1 MNLTQKIIGSHLVSG
16 TMTPG
21 SEIGLRIDQTLT
33 QDATGTM
40 AWLQF
45 EALGIPRVKTDISL
59 SYVDHNTLQMNFRN
73 PDDHRFLRTV
83 AAKFGGVYSGPGTGI
98 CHQLHLEN
106 FAKPGATLVGSDS
119 HTPTAGGICSLA
131 MGAGGLSVALAMAGE
146 PYYIPMPKVVRVFL
160 TGALT
165 GWASAKDVILE
176 LLRRRTVKGGVGR
189 VFEYAGPGVATLS
202 VPERATIANMG
213 AELGATG
220 TLFPSD
226 GVTRAF
232 LKAMGREADWREL
245 GPDADAAYD
254 EEEAIDLS
262 TLVPLAAQPHMPD
275 RVVPVSE
282 LDGLPVEQVCIGS
295 CTNSSYADLK
305 LVAQILGGH
314 RINPGT
320 DAMISP
326 GSKQV
331 LTMLAQEGLLEPLI
345 SSGARLLECSCGP
358 CIGSG
363 GAPVTA
369 GVSARTFNRN
379 FEGRSGTKDAKV
391 YLVSPLTAAQ
401 AALNGKFT
409 DPATWGTPPAK
420 PELPADPPSIRH
432 LFVFPPENGEGV
444 EVLRGPNIVALEKF
458 PRLDASG
465 DVLEASVVIRLGDN
479 ITTDHIMPAGA
490 EILALRS
497 NIPAISE
504 HVFVR
509 VDPDFVKRARAVS
522 EAGGNGVIVAGENYG
537 QGSSRE
543 HAALAPL
550 YLGIKAVIVKS
561 FARIHVANLI
571 NAGILPLTFRN
582 EADYDR
588 ISEGDVL
595 SLPDIRRR
603 IAEGDDVVL
612 KMGGPMMG
620 APIKDTNVPIIKGSN
635 GIIAIA
641 ADHTEEKEC
650 IKCGR
655 CVDVCPMELQP
666 LEIYKLGQLGDAEG
680 LLKLNVM
687 DCFSCKCCEYI
698 CSSKIP
704 LVSKINAAKGLV
716 MPLLKKK

>member
-262 TLVPLAAQPHMPD
+262 ALVPLAAQPHMPD
-275 RVVPVSE
+275 RVVPVAE

-295 CTNSSYADLK
+295 CTTSSSADLK
-305 LVAQILGGH
+305 LAAQILDGH

-345 SSGARLLECSCGP
+345 GSGARLLECSCGP

-363 GAPVTA
+363 GAPVTS

-432 LFVFPPENGEGV
+432 LFVFPPENGDGV

-465 DVLEASVVIRLGDN
+465 DVLEANVVIRLGDN

-543 HAALAPL
+543 HAALAPRH
-550 YLGIKAVIVKS
+550 LGIRAVIALS
-561 FARIHVANLI
+561 MARIHRANLV
-571 NAGILPLTFRN
+571 NFGILPLVFVNR
-582 EADYDR
+582 EDYAKVAQ
-588 ISEGDVL
+588 GA
-595 SLPDIRRR
+595 DIRIPLTEITPGGVTNIE
-603 IAEGDDVVL
+603 IAGVGVL
-612 KMGGPMMG
+612 PVRNDLS
-620 APIKDTNVPIIKGSN
+620 AAELDIIRSG
-635 GIIAIA
+635 
-641 ADHTEEKEC
+641 
-650 IKCGR
+650 
-655 CVDVCPMELQP
+655 
-666 LEIYKLGQLGDAEG
+666 G
-680 LLKLNVM
+680 LL
-687 DCFSCKCCEYI
+687 
-698 CSSKIP
+698 
-704 LVSKINAAKGLV
+704 NAVKEK
-716 MPLLKKK
+716 M

>member
-232 LKAMGREADWREL
+232 LKTMGREADWREL

-262 TLVPLAAQPHMPD
+262 ALVPLAAQPHMPD
-275 RVVPVSE
+275 RVVPVAE

-465 DVLEASVVIRLGDN
+465 DVLEANVVIRLGDN

-543 HAALAPL
+543 HAALAPRH
-550 YLGIKAVIVKS
+550 LGIRAVIALS
-561 FARIHVANLI
+561 MARIHRANLV
-571 NAGILPLTFRN
+571 NFGILPLVFVNR
-582 EADYDR
+582 EDYAKVAQ
-588 ISEGDVL
+588 GA
-595 SLPDIRRR
+595 DIRIPLTEITPGGVTNIE
-603 IAEGDDVVL
+603 IAGVGVL
-612 KMGGPMMG
+612 PVRNDLS
-620 APIKDTNVPIIKGSN
+620 AAELDIIRSG
-635 GIIAIA
+635 
-641 ADHTEEKEC
+641 
-650 IKCGR
+650 
-655 CVDVCPMELQP
+655 
-666 LEIYKLGQLGDAEG
+666 G
-680 LLKLNVM
+680 LL
-687 DCFSCKCCEYI
+687 
-698 CSSKIP
+698 
-704 LVSKINAAKGLV
+704 NAVKEK
-716 MPLLKKK
+716 M

>member
-146 PYYIPMPKVVRVFL
+146 PYYIPMPRVVRVFL

-165 GWASAKDVILE
+165 GWAS
-176 LLRRRTVKGGVGR
+176 
-189 VFEYAGPGVATLS
+189 
-202 VPERATIANMG
+202 ANMG

-262 TLVPLAAQPHMPD
+262 ALVPLAAQPHMPD
-275 RVVPVSE
+275 RVVPVAE

-305 LVAQILGGH
+305 LVAQILDGH

-345 SSGARLLECSCGP
+345 GSGARLLECSCGP

-432 LFVFPPENGEGV
+432 LFVFPPENGDGV

-465 DVLEASVVIRLGDN
+465 DVLEANVVIRLGDN

-543 HAALAPL
+543 HAALAPRH
-550 YLGIKAVIVKS
+550 LGIRAVITLS
-561 FARIHVANLI
+561 MARIHRANLV
-571 NAGILPLTFRN
+571 NFGILPLVFVNR
-582 EADYDR
+582 EDYAKVAQ
-588 ISEGDVL
+588 GA
-595 SLPDIRRR
+595 DIRIPLTEITPGGVTNIE
-603 IAEGDDVVL
+603 IAGVGVL
-612 KMGGPMMG
+612 PVRNDLS
-620 APIKDTNVPIIKGSN
+620 AAELDIIRSG
-635 GIIAIA
+635 
-641 ADHTEEKEC
+641 
-650 IKCGR
+650 
-655 CVDVCPMELQP
+655 
-666 LEIYKLGQLGDAEG
+666 G
-680 LLKLNVM
+680 LL
-687 DCFSCKCCEYI
+687 
-698 CSSKIP
+698 
-704 LVSKINAAKGLV
+704 NAVKEK
-716 MPLLKKK
+716 M

>member
-160 TGALT
+160 TGELT

-176 LLRRRTVKGGVGR
+176 LLRRRTVMGGVGR

-232 LKAMGREADWREL
+232 LKAMGREADWLEF

-254 EEEAIDLS
+254 EEETIDLS
-262 TLVPLAAQPHMPD
+262 ALVPLAAQPHMPD
-275 RVVPVSE
+275 RVVPVAE

-305 LVAQILGGH
+305 LVAQILGGR

-432 LFVFPPENGEGV
+432 LFVFPPENGEDV

-465 DVLEASVVIRLGDN
+465 DVLEANVVIRLGDN

-543 HAALAPL
+543 HAALAPRH
-550 YLGIKAVIVKS
+550 LGIRAVIALS
-561 FARIHVANLI
+561 MARIHRANLV
-571 NAGILPLTFRN
+571 NFGILPLVFVNR
-582 EADYDR
+582 EDYAKVAQ
-588 ISEGDVL
+588 GA
-595 SLPDIRRR
+595 DIRIPLAEITPGGVTNIE
-603 IAEGDDVVL
+603 IAGVGVL
-612 KMGGPMMG
+612 PVRNDLS
-620 APIKDTNVPIIKGSN
+620 AAELDIIRSG
-635 GIIAIA
+635 
-641 ADHTEEKEC
+641 
-650 IKCGR
+650 
-655 CVDVCPMELQP
+655 
-666 LEIYKLGQLGDAEG
+666 G
-680 LLKLNVM
+680 LL
-687 DCFSCKCCEYI
+687 
-698 CSSKIP
+698 
-704 LVSKINAAKGLV
+704 NAVKEK
-716 MPLLKKK
+716 M

>member
-189 VFEYAGPGVATLS
+189 VLEYAGPGVATLS

-275 RVVPVSE
+275 RVVPVAE

-345 SSGARLLECSCGP
+345 GSGARLLECSCGP

-363 GAPVTA
+363 GAPVTS

-465 DVLEASVVIRLGDN
+465 DVLEANVVIRLGDN

-543 HAALAPL
+543 HAALAPRH
-550 YLGIKAVIVKS
+550 LGIRAVIALS
-561 FARIHVANLI
+561 MARIHRANLV
-571 NAGILPLTFRN
+571 NFGILPLVFVNR
-582 EADYDR
+582 EDYAKVAQ
-588 ISEGDVL
+588 GA
-595 SLPDIRRR
+595 DIRIPLAEITPGGVTNIE
-603 IAEGDDVVL
+603 IAGVGVL
-612 KMGGPMMG
+612 PVRNDLS
-620 APIKDTNVPIIKGSN
+620 AAELDIIRSG
-635 GIIAIA
+635 
-641 ADHTEEKEC
+641 
-650 IKCGR
+650 
-655 CVDVCPMELQP
+655 
-666 LEIYKLGQLGDAEG
+666 G
-680 LLKLNVM
+680 LL
-687 DCFSCKCCEYI
+687 
-698 CSSKIP
+698 
-704 LVSKINAAKGLV
+704 NAVKEK
-716 MPLLKKK
+716 M

>member
-262 TLVPLAAQPHMPD
+262 ALVPLAAQPHMPD
-275 RVVPVSE
+275 RVVPVAE

-305 LVAQILGGH
+305 LVAQILDGH

-345 SSGARLLECSCGP
+345 GSGARLLECSCGP

-363 GAPVTA
+363 GAPVTS

-432 LFVFPPENGEGV
+432 LFVFPPENGDGV

-465 DVLEASVVIRLGDN
+465 DVLEANVVIRLGDN

-543 HAALAPL
+543 HAALAPRH
-550 YLGIKAVIVKS
+550 LGIRAVIALS
-561 FARIHVANLI
+561 MARIHRANLV
-571 NAGILPLTFRN
+571 NFGILPLVFVNR
-582 EADYDR
+582 EDYAK
-588 ISEGDVL
+588 VAQCA
-595 SLPDIRRR
+595 DIRIPLTEITPGGVTNIE
-603 IAEGDDVVL
+603 IAGVGVL
-612 KMGGPMMG
+612 PVRNDLS
-620 APIKDTNVPIIKGSN
+620 AAELDIIRSG
-635 GIIAIA
+635 
-641 ADHTEEKEC
+641 
-650 IKCGR
+650 
-655 CVDVCPMELQP
+655 
-666 LEIYKLGQLGDAEG
+666 G
-680 LLKLNVM
+680 LL
-687 DCFSCKCCEYI
+687 
-698 CSSKIP
+698 
-704 LVSKINAAKGLV
+704 NAVKEK
-716 MPLLKKK
+716 M

>member
-165 GWASAKDVILE
+165 GWASAQDVILE

-275 RVVPVSE
+275 RVVPVAE

-509 VDPDFVKRARAVS
+509 VDPDFVKRARAAS

-543 HAALAPL
+543 HAALAPRH
-550 YLGIKAVIVKS
+550 LGIRAVIALS
-561 FARIHVANLI
+561 MARIHRANLV
-571 NAGILPLTFRN
+571 NFGILPLVFVNR
-582 EADYDR
+582 EDYAKVAQ
-588 ISEGDVL
+588 GT
-595 SLPDIRRR
+595 DIRIPLAEITPGGVTNIE
-603 IAEGDDVVL
+603 IAGVGVL
-612 KMGGPMMG
+612 PVRNDLS
-620 APIKDTNVPIIKGSN
+620 AAELDIIRSG
-635 GIIAIA
+635 
-641 ADHTEEKEC
+641 
-650 IKCGR
+650 
-655 CVDVCPMELQP
+655 
-666 LEIYKLGQLGDAEG
+666 G
-680 LLKLNVM
+680 LL
-687 DCFSCKCCEYI
+687 
-698 CSSKIP
+698 
-704 LVSKINAAKGLV
+704 NAVKEK
-716 MPLLKKK
+716 M

>member
-262 TLVPLAAQPHMPD
+262 ALVPLAAQPHMPD
-275 RVVPVSE
+275 RVVPVAE

-305 LVAQILGGH
+305 LVAQILDGH

-345 SSGARLLECSCGP
+345 
-358 CIGSG
+358 GSG
-363 GAPVTA
+363 GAPVTS

-432 LFVFPPENGEGV
+432 LFVFPPENGDGV

-465 DVLEASVVIRLGDN
+465 DVLEANVVIRLGDN

-543 HAALAPL
+543 HAALAPRH
-550 YLGIKAVIVKS
+550 LGIRAVIALS
-561 FARIHVANLI
+561 MARIHRANLV
-571 NAGILPLTFRN
+571 NFGILPLVFVNR
-582 EADYDR
+582 EDYAKVAQ
-588 ISEGDVL
+588 GA
-595 SLPDIRRR
+595 DIRIPLTEITPGGVTNIE
-603 IAEGDDVVL
+603 IAGVGVL
-612 KMGGPMMG
+612 PVRNDLS
-620 APIKDTNVPIIKGSN
+620 AAELDIIRSG
-635 GIIAIA
+635 
-641 ADHTEEKEC
+641 
-650 IKCGR
+650 
-655 CVDVCPMELQP
+655 
-666 LEIYKLGQLGDAEG
+666 G
-680 LLKLNVM
+680 LL
-687 DCFSCKCCEYI
+687 
-698 CSSKIP
+698 
-704 LVSKINAAKGLV
+704 NAVKEK
-716 MPLLKKK
+716 M

>member
-262 TLVPLAAQPHMPD
+262 ALVPLAAQPHMPD
-275 RVVPVSE
+275 RVVPVAE

-305 LVAQILGGH
+305 LVAQILDGH

-345 SSGARLLECSCGP
+345 GSGARLLECSCGP

-363 GAPVTA
+363 GAPVTS

-432 LFVFPPENGEGV
+432 LFVFPPENGDGV

-465 DVLEASVVIRLGDN
+465 DVLEANVVIRLGDN

-543 HAALAPL
+543 HAALAPRH
-550 YLGIKAVIVKS
+550 LGIRSVIALS
-561 FARIHVANLI
+561 MARIHRANLV
-571 NAGILPLTFRN
+571 NFGILPLVFVNR
-582 EADYDR
+582 EDYAKVAQ
-588 ISEGDVL
+588 GA
-595 SLPDIRRR
+595 DIRIPLTEITPGGVTNIE
-603 IAEGDDVVL
+603 IAGVGVL
-612 KMGGPMMG
+612 PVRNDLS
-620 APIKDTNVPIIKGSN
+620 AAELDIIRSG
-635 GIIAIA
+635 
-641 ADHTEEKEC
+641 
-650 IKCGR
+650 
-655 CVDVCPMELQP
+655 
-666 LEIYKLGQLGDAEG
+666 G
-680 LLKLNVM
+680 LL
-687 DCFSCKCCEYI
+687 
-698 CSSKIP
+698 
-704 LVSKINAAKGLV
+704 NAVKEK
-716 MPLLKKK
+716 M

>member
-146 PYYIPMPKVVRVFL
+146 PYYIPMPRVVRVFL

-262 TLVPLAAQPHMPD
+262 ALVPLAAQPHMPD
-275 RVVPVSE
+275 RVVPVAE

-305 LVAQILGGH
+305 LVAQILDGH

-345 SSGARLLECSCGP
+345 GSGARLLECSCGP

-363 GAPVTA
+363 GAPVTS

-432 LFVFPPENGEGV
+432 LFVFPPENGDGV

-465 DVLEASVVIRLGDN
+465 DVLEANVVIRLGDN

-543 HAALAPL
+543 HAALAPRH
-550 YLGIKAVIVKS
+550 LGIRAVIALS
-561 FARIHVANLI
+561 MARIHRANLV
-571 NAGILPLTFRN
+571 NFGILPLVFVNR
-582 EADYDR
+582 EDYAKVAQ
-588 ISEGDVL
+588 GA
-595 SLPDIRRR
+595 DIRIPLTEITPGGVTNIE
-603 IAEGDDVVL
+603 IAGVGVL
-612 KMGGPMMG
+612 PVRNDLS
-620 APIKDTNVPIIKGSN
+620 AAELDIIRSG
-635 GIIAIA
+635 
-641 ADHTEEKEC
+641 
-650 IKCGR
+650 
-655 CVDVCPMELQP
+655 
-666 LEIYKLGQLGDAEG
+666 G
-680 LLKLNVM
+680 LL
-687 DCFSCKCCEYI
+687 
-698 CSSKIP
+698 
-704 LVSKINAAKGLV
+704 NAVKEK
-716 MPLLKKK
+716 M

>member
-176 LLRRRTVKGGVGR
+176 LLRHRTVKGGVGR

-262 TLVPLAAQPHMPD
+262 ALVPLAAQPHMPD
-275 RVVPVSE
+275 RVVPVAE

-305 LVAQILGGH
+305 LVAQILDGH

-345 SSGARLLECSCGP
+345 GSGARLLECSCGP

-363 GAPVTA
+363 GAPVTS

-432 LFVFPPENGEGV
+432 LFVFPPENGDGV

-458 PRLDASG
+458 PRLDAAG
-465 DVLEASVVIRLGDN
+465 DVLEANVVIRLGDN

-543 HAALAPL
+543 HAALAPRH
-550 YLGIKAVIVKS
+550 LGIRAVIALS
-561 FARIHVANLI
+561 MARIHRANLV
-571 NAGILPLTFRN
+571 NFGILPLVFVNR
-582 EADYDR
+582 EDYAKVAQ
-588 ISEGDVL
+588 GA
-595 SLPDIRRR
+595 DIRIPLTEITPGGVTNIE
-603 IAEGDDVVL
+603 IAGVGVL
-612 KMGGPMMG
+612 PVRNDLS
-620 APIKDTNVPIIKGSN
+620 AAELDIIRSG
-635 GIIAIA
+635 
-641 ADHTEEKEC
+641 
-650 IKCGR
+650 
-655 CVDVCPMELQP
+655 
-666 LEIYKLGQLGDAEG
+666 G
-680 LLKLNVM
+680 LL
-687 DCFSCKCCEYI
+687 
-698 CSSKIP
+698 
-704 LVSKINAAKGLV
+704 NAVKEK
-716 MPLLKKK
+716 M

>member
-275 RVVPVSE
+275 RVVPVAE

-543 HAALAPL
+543 HAALAPRH
-550 YLGIKAVIVKS
+550 LGVRAVIALS
-561 FARIHVANLI
+561 MARIHRANLV
-571 NAGILPLTFRN
+571 NFGILPLVFVNR
-582 EADYDR
+582 EDYAKVAQ
-588 ISEGDVL
+588 GA
-595 SLPDIRRR
+595 DIRIPLAEITPGGVTNIE
-603 IAEGDDVVL
+603 IAGVGVL
-612 KMGGPMMG
+612 PVRNDLS
-620 APIKDTNVPIIKGSN
+620 AAELDIIRSG
-635 GIIAIA
+635 
-641 ADHTEEKEC
+641 
-650 IKCGR
+650 
-655 CVDVCPMELQP
+655 
-666 LEIYKLGQLGDAEG
+666 G
-680 LLKLNVM
+680 LL
-687 DCFSCKCCEYI
+687 
-698 CSSKIP
+698 
-704 LVSKINAAKGLV
+704 NAVKEK
-716 MPLLKKK
+716 M

>member
-262 TLVPLAAQPHMPD
+262 ALVPLAAQPHMPD
-275 RVVPVSE
+275 RVVPVAE

-305 LVAQILGGH
+305 LVAQILDGH

-345 SSGARLLECSCGP
+345 GSGARLLECSCGP

-363 GAPVTA
+363 GAPVTS

-432 LFVFPPENGEGV
+432 LFVFPPENGDGV

-465 DVLEASVVIRLGDN
+465 DVLEANVVIRLGDN

-497 NIPAISE
+497 NIPASSE

-543 HAALAPL
+543 HAALAPRH
-550 YLGIKAVIVKS
+550 LGIRAVIALS
-561 FARIHVANLI
+561 MARIHRANLV
-571 NAGILPLTFRN
+571 NFGILPLVFVNR
-582 EADYDR
+582 EDYAKVAQ
-588 ISEGDVL
+588 GA
-595 SLPDIRRR
+595 DIRIPLTEITPGGVTNIE
-603 IAEGDDVVL
+603 IAGVGVL
-612 KMGGPMMG
+612 PVRNDLS
-620 APIKDTNVPIIKGSN
+620 AAELDIIRSG
-635 GIIAIA
+635 
-641 ADHTEEKEC
+641 
-650 IKCGR
+650 
-655 CVDVCPMELQP
+655 
-666 LEIYKLGQLGDAEG
+666 G
-680 LLKLNVM
+680 LL
-687 DCFSCKCCEYI
+687 
-698 CSSKIP
+698 
-704 LVSKINAAKGLV
+704 NAVKEK
-716 MPLLKKK
+716 M

>member
-275 RVVPVSE
+275 RVVPVAE

-305 LVAQILGGH
+305 LIAQILGGH

-465 DVLEASVVIRLGDN
+465 DVLEASVVIRLDDN

-543 HAALAPL
+543 HAALAPRH
-550 YLGIKAVIVKS
+550 LGVRAVIALS
-561 FARIHVANLI
+561 MARIHRANLV
-571 NAGILPLTFRN
+571 NFGILPLVFVNR
-582 EADYDR
+582 EDYAKVAQ
-588 ISEGDVL
+588 GA
-595 SLPDIRRR
+595 DIRIPLAEITPGGVTNIE
-603 IAEGDDVVL
+603 IAGVGVL
-612 KMGGPMMG
+612 PVRNDLS
-620 APIKDTNVPIIKGSN
+620 AAELDIIRSG
-635 GIIAIA
+635 
-641 ADHTEEKEC
+641 
-650 IKCGR
+650 
-655 CVDVCPMELQP
+655 
-666 LEIYKLGQLGDAEG
+666 G
-680 LLKLNVM
+680 LL
-687 DCFSCKCCEYI
+687 
-698 CSSKIP
+698 
-704 LVSKINAAKGLV
+704 NAVKEK
-716 MPLLKKK
+716 M

>member
-232 LKAMGREADWREL
+232 LKAMGREADWREH

-262 TLVPLAAQPHMPD
+262 ALVPLAAQPHMPD
-275 RVVPVSE
+275 RVVPVAE

-305 LVAQILGGH
+305 LVAQILDGH

-345 SSGARLLECSCGP
+345 GSGARLLECSCGP

-363 GAPVTA
+363 GAPVTS

-432 LFVFPPENGEGV
+432 LFVFPPENGDGV

-465 DVLEASVVIRLGDN
+465 DVLEANVVIRLGDN

-543 HAALAPL
+543 HAALAPRH
-550 YLGIKAVIVKS
+550 LGIRAVIALS
-561 FARIHVANLI
+561 MARIHRANLV
-571 NAGILPLTFRN
+571 NFGILPLVFVNR
-582 EADYDR
+582 EDYAKVAQ
-588 ISEGDVL
+588 GA
-595 SLPDIRRR
+595 DIRIPLTEITPGGVTNIE
-603 IAEGDDVVL
+603 IAGVGVL
-612 KMGGPMMG
+612 PVRNDLS
-620 APIKDTNVPIIKGSN
+620 AAELDIIRSG
-635 GIIAIA
+635 
-641 ADHTEEKEC
+641 
-650 IKCGR
+650 
-655 CVDVCPMELQP
+655 
-666 LEIYKLGQLGDAEG
+666 G
-680 LLKLNVM
+680 LL
-687 DCFSCKCCEYI
+687 
-698 CSSKIP
+698 
-704 LVSKINAAKGLV
+704 NAVKEK
-716 MPLLKKK
+716 M

>member
-262 TLVPLAAQPHMPD
+262 TLVPLAAQPLMPD

-543 HAALAPL
+543 HAALAPRH
-550 YLGIKAVIVKS
+550 LGVRAVIALS
-561 FARIHVANLI
+561 MARIHRANLV
-571 NAGILPLTFRN
+571 NFGILPLVFVNR
-582 EADYDR
+582 EDYAKVAQ
-588 ISEGDVL
+588 GA
-595 SLPDIRRR
+595 DIRIPLAEITPGGVTNIE
-603 IAEGDDVVL
+603 IAGVGVL
-612 KMGGPMMG
+612 PVRNDLS
-620 APIKDTNVPIIKGSN
+620 AAELDIIRSG
-635 GIIAIA
+635 
-641 ADHTEEKEC
+641 
-650 IKCGR
+650 
-655 CVDVCPMELQP
+655 
-666 LEIYKLGQLGDAEG
+666 G
-680 LLKLNVM
+680 LL
-687 DCFSCKCCEYI
+687 
-698 CSSKIP
+698 
-704 LVSKINAAKGLV
+704 NAVKEK
-716 MPLLKKK
+716 M

>member
-326 GSKQV
+326 GPKQV

-432 LFVFPPENGEGV
+432 LFVFPPENGEDV

-465 DVLEASVVIRLGDN
+465 DVLEASVVIRLDDN

-543 HAALAPL
+543 HAALAPRH
-550 YLGIKAVIVKS
+550 LGVRAVIALS
-561 FARIHVANLI
+561 MARIHRANLV
-571 NAGILPLTFRN
+571 NFGILPLVFVNR
-582 EADYDR
+582 EDYAKVAQ
-588 ISEGDVL
+588 GA
-595 SLPDIRRR
+595 DIRIPLTEITPGGVTNIE
-603 IAEGDDVVL
+603 IAGVGVL
-612 KMGGPMMG
+612 PVRNDLS
-620 APIKDTNVPIIKGSN
+620 AAELDIIRSG
-635 GIIAIA
+635 
-641 ADHTEEKEC
+641 
-650 IKCGR
+650 
-655 CVDVCPMELQP
+655 
-666 LEIYKLGQLGDAEG
+666 G
-680 LLKLNVM
+680 LL
-687 DCFSCKCCEYI
+687 
-698 CSSKIP
+698 
-704 LVSKINAAKGLV
+704 NAVKEK
-716 MPLLKKK
+716 M

>member
-262 TLVPLAAQPHMPD
+262 ALVPLAAQPHMPD
-275 RVVPVSE
+275 RVVPVAE

-305 LVAQILGGH
+305 LVAQILDGH

-326 GSKQV
+326 GAKQV

-345 SSGARLLECSCGP
+345 GSGARLLECSCGP

-363 GAPVTA
+363 GAPVTS

-432 LFVFPPENGEGV
+432 LFVFPPENGDGV

-465 DVLEASVVIRLGDN
+465 DVLEANVVIRLGDN

-543 HAALAPL
+543 HAALAPRH
-550 YLGIKAVIVKS
+550 LGIRAVIALS
-561 FARIHVANLI
+561 MARIHRANLV
-571 NAGILPLTFRN
+571 NFGILPLVFVNR
-582 EADYDR
+582 EDYAKVAQ
-588 ISEGDVL
+588 GA
-595 SLPDIRRR
+595 DIRIPLTEITPGGVTNIE
-603 IAEGDDVVL
+603 IAGVGVL
-612 KMGGPMMG
+612 PVRNDLS
-620 APIKDTNVPIIKGSN
+620 AAELDIIRSG
-635 GIIAIA
+635 
-641 ADHTEEKEC
+641 
-650 IKCGR
+650 
-655 CVDVCPMELQP
+655 
-666 LEIYKLGQLGDAEG
+666 G
-680 LLKLNVM
+680 LL
-687 DCFSCKCCEYI
+687 
-698 CSSKIP
+698 
-704 LVSKINAAKGLV
+704 NAVKEK
-716 MPLLKKK
+716 M

>member
-16 TMTPG
+16 AMTPG

-146 PYYIPMPKVVRVFL
+146 PYYIPMPRVVRVFL

-226 GVTRAF
+226 GVTHAF

-262 TLVPLAAQPHMPD
+262 ALVPLAAQPHMPD
-275 RVVPVSE
+275 RVVPVAE

-305 LVAQILGGH
+305 PVAQILDGH

-345 SSGARLLECSCGP
+345 GSGARLLECSCGP

-363 GAPVTA
+363 GAPVTS

-432 LFVFPPENGEGV
+432 LFVFPPENGDGV

-465 DVLEASVVIRLGDN
+465 DVLEANVVIRLGDN

-543 HAALAPL
+543 HAALAPRH
-550 YLGIKAVIVKS
+550 LGIRAVIALS
-561 FARIHVANLI
+561 MARIHRANLV
-571 NAGILPLTFRN
+571 NFGILPLVFVNR
-582 EADYDR
+582 EDYAKVAQ
-588 ISEGDVL
+588 GA
-595 SLPDIRRR
+595 DIRIPLTEITPGGVTNIE
-603 IAEGDDVVL
+603 IAGVGVL
-612 KMGGPMMG
+612 PVRNDLS
-620 APIKDTNVPIIKGSN
+620 AAELDIIRSG
-635 GIIAIA
+635 
-641 ADHTEEKEC
+641 
-650 IKCGR
+650 
-655 CVDVCPMELQP
+655 
-666 LEIYKLGQLGDAEG
+666 G
-680 LLKLNVM
+680 LL
-687 DCFSCKCCEYI
+687 
-698 CSSKIP
+698 
-704 LVSKINAAKGLV
+704 NAVKEK
-716 MPLLKKK
+716 M

>member
-275 RVVPVSE
+275 RVVPVAE

-305 LVAQILGGH
+305 LVAQILDGH

-345 SSGARLLECSCGP
+345 GSGARLLECSCGP

-363 GAPVTA
+363 GAPVTS

-432 LFVFPPENGEGV
+432 LFVFPPENGDGV

-543 HAALAPL
+543 HAALAPRH
-550 YLGIKAVIVKS
+550 LGVRAVIALS
-561 FARIHVANLI
+561 MARIHRANLV
-571 NAGILPLTFRN
+571 NFGILPLVFVNR
-582 EADYDR
+582 EDYAKVAQ
-588 ISEGDVL
+588 GA
-595 SLPDIRRR
+595 DIRIPLTEITPGGVTNIE
-603 IAEGDDVVL
+603 IAGVGVL
-612 KMGGPMMG
+612 PVRNDLS
-620 APIKDTNVPIIKGSN
+620 AAELDIIRSG
-635 GIIAIA
+635 
-641 ADHTEEKEC
+641 
-650 IKCGR
+650 
-655 CVDVCPMELQP
+655 
-666 LEIYKLGQLGDAEG
+666 G
-680 LLKLNVM
+680 LL
-687 DCFSCKCCEYI
+687 
-698 CSSKIP
+698 
-704 LVSKINAAKGLV
+704 NAVKEK
-716 MPLLKKK
+716 M